1 MAEAMLELI
10 RTRRVIRA
18 MSDRPIPLED
28 LERILEAG
36 RWAPTGGNQRTLRF
50 VAIRDPATLRVLRMV
65 SPGMLQRPA
74 AAIVVCLD
82 HEVVRVNE
90 IPEDDPVL
98 WVDVGTAMQT
108 MLLAA
113 HALGIGSG
121 PVTSFPQA
129 AVSVVLNLPPEL
141 TPELIVCL
149 GYVDEQAAQLPMRGG
164 PSVTW
169 QSLTRWERFPEGARG

>member
-1 MAEAMLELI
+1 MAEAMLDLI
-10 RTRRVIRA
+10 RTRRVVRA
-18 MSDRPIPLED
+18 MTDRPIAPED
-28 LERILEAG
+28 LEKILDAA
-36 RWAPTGGNQRTLRF
+36 RWAPTGGNQRVVRF
-50 VAIRDPATLRVLRMV
+50 VAVTEPRTLTLLRLV

-82 HEVVRVNE
+82 REAVHANE

-98 WVDVGTAMQT
+98 HVDVGTAMQT

-121 PVTSFPQA
+121 PVTSFA
-129 AVSVVLNLPPEL
+129 HEAVRVVLNLPADF

-149 GYVDEQAAQLPMRGG
+149 GYADPDAPQMPMRGG
-164 PSVTW
+164 PKVTW
-169 QSLTRWERFPEGARG
+169 QTLTHLERYPKVSDG